1 MRKIAWQD
9 GDDDGMEESQADVG
23 HVQPGEQHFGHV
35 EGRWEE
41 WT

>member
-1 MRKIAWQD
+1 MVVAWQD
-9 GDDDGMEESQADVG
+9 GDDDRMEENPADVD

-35 EGRWEE
+35 GGRWEE